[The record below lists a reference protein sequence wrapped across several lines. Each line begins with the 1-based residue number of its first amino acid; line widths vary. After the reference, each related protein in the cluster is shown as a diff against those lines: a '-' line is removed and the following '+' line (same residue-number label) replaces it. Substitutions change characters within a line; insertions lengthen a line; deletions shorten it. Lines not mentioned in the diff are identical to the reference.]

1 MLFSLQKMRF
11 DVETFNVERLSVSH
25 SRMSMLQDLLNHIQD
40 PVVWTGLAQVGA
52 ATVLAAL
59 VLLLSRRRGLQLESE
74 LSIAFVRGFL
84 QIVAVGLVIGVL
96 LTVPVWWSG
105 LILLGMMGGA
115 TWISR
120 QRGEGLPGVTTVS
133 FHAIAVGAGLVIVT
147 MTWVRAIEPT
157 VRSLVP
163 VGSLVIANAM
173 KINGLALNRLKDEL
187 RDKRDEIEVGLA
199 LGGPPAA
206 VLARHLRT
214 SVQASLIPV
223 IDSLK
228 SLGWV
233 WIPGIMAG
241 MILGG
246 ENPVYA
252 ALYQFVIMA
261 MIFAAGGL
269 TSMITSLLMGRRVIT
284 EAEQLRRIPAEG
296 TE

>member
-1 MLFSLQKMRF
+1 MNGSLSSVLS
-11 DVETFNVERLSVSH
+11 DVLAH
-25 SRMSMLQDLLNHIQD
+25 LQD
-40 PVVWTGLAQVGA
+40 PVVWEGLGQVGA
-52 ATVLAAL
+52 ASLLALL
-59 VLLLSRRRGLQLESE
+59 VVGLSRWRALRLEAE
-74 LSIAFVRGFL
+74 LGVAFVRGLL
-84 QIVAVGLVIGVL
+84 QVVAVGIVIGFL
-96 LTVPVWWSG
+96 LTVHVAWSG
-105 LILLGMMGGA
+105 VILLGMIGGA

-120 QRGEGLPGVTTVS
+120 QRGEGLPDVTRVS
-133 FHAIAVGAGLVIVT
+133 FLAIAVGAGLVIVT
-147 MTWVRAIEPT
+147 MTWARAIEPT

-173 KINGLALNRLKDEL
+173 KINSLSLDRLKSEL
-187 RDKRDEIEVGLA
+187 ADNRDVIEVGLS

-206 VLARHLRT
+206 VLANVLRD
-214 SVQASLIPV
+214 SIRASLIPV

-233 WIPGIMAG
+233 WIPGVMAG

-269 TSMITSLLMGRRVIT
+269 TSMISTLLMGRRVIT
-284 EAEQLRRIPAEG
+284 EAEQLRRLPMER
-296 TE
+296 

>member
-1 MLFSLQKMRF
+1 MAS
-11 DVETFNVERLSVSH
+11 SV
-25 SRMSMLQDLLNHIQD
+25 LQDVLDSLLD
-40 PVVWTGLAQVGA
+40 PLVWEGLGQVGA
-52 ATVLAAL
+52 ASLLALL
-59 VLLLSRRRGLQLESE
+59 VVGLSRWRGLRLETE
-74 LSIAFVRGFL
+74 LGVAFVRGFV
-84 QIVAVGLVIGVL
+84 QVVAVGVVIGAL
-96 LTVPVWWSG
+96 LTVPVGWSG
-105 LILLGMMGGA
+105 LVLLGMVGGA

-120 QRGEGLPGVTTVS
+120 QRGEGLPGVTRVS
-133 FHAIAVGAGLVIVT
+133 FLAITVGAGLVIVT
-147 MTWVRAIEPT
+147 MTWARAIEPT

-187 RDKRDEIEVGLA
+187 RDKRDVIEVGLA
-199 LGGPPAA
+199 LGGPPSA

-223 IDSLK
+223 VDSLK

-246 ENPVYA
+246 ENPIYA

-269 TSMITSLLMGRRVIT
+269 TSMISSLLMGRRVIT
-284 EAEQLRRIPAEG
+284 EAEQLRRLDEPK
-296 TE
+296 

>member
-1 MLFSLQKMRF
+1 
-11 DVETFNVERLSVSH
+11 
-25 SRMSMLQDLLNHIQD
+25 MLQDLLAHLRD

-52 ATVLAAL
+52 ATVPAIL
-59 VLLLSRRRGLQLESE
+59 VVLLSRQRGLRLESE
-74 LSIAFVRGFL
+74 LSVAFARGL
-84 QIVAVGLVIGVL
+84 VQIVAVGLVIGVL
-96 LTVPVWWSG
+96 LAVPVAWSA
-105 LILLGMMGGA
+105 LILLGMVGGA

-120 QRGEGLPGVTTVS
+120 QRGEGLPGVTQVS
-133 FHAIAVGAGLVIVT
+133 FLAIAVGAGLVIAT
-147 MTWVRAIEPT
+147 MTWAGAIEPT

-199 LGGPPAA
+199 LGGPPEA

-223 IDSLK
+223 VDSLK

-233 WIPGIMAG
+233 WIPGVMAG

-246 ENPVYA
+246 ANPVYA

-269 TSMITSLLMGRRVIT
+269 TSMLTSFLMSRRVVT
-284 EAEQLRRIPAEG
+284 EAEQLRRIGGE
-296 TE
+296 E

>member
-1 MLFSLQKMRF
+1 
-11 DVETFNVERLSVSH
+11 
-25 SRMSMLQDLLNHIQD
+25 MLQELLTPLRD

-52 ATVLAAL
+52 ATVPAAL
-59 VLLLSRRRGLQLESE
+59 VVLLSRQRGLRLESE
-74 LSIAFVRGFL
+74 LSVAFARGFV

-96 LTVPVWWSG
+96 LAVPVAWSA
-105 LILLGMMGGA
+105 LILFGMAGGA

-120 QRGEGLPGVTTVS
+120 QRGKGLPGVTQVS
-133 FHAIAVGAGLVIVT
+133 FLAITAGAGLVIVT
-147 MTWVRAIEPT
+147 MTGAGAIEPT

-199 LGGPPAA
+199 LGGPPGA

-223 IDSLK
+223 VDSLK

-233 WIPGIMAG
+233 WIPGVMAG

-246 ENPVYA
+246 ANPVYA

-269 TSMITSLLMGRRVIT
+269 TSMLTSLLMSRRVVT
-284 EAEQLRRIPAEG
+284 EAEQLRRIGGEK
-296 TE
+296 

>member
-1 MLFSLQKMRF
+1 
-11 DVETFNVERLSVSH
+11 
-25 SRMSMLQDLLNHIQD
+25 MLQEVLAALRD

-52 ATVLAAL
+52 ATVLAGL
-59 VLLLSRRRGLQLESE
+59 VVLLSRQRGLRLETE
-74 LSIAFVRGFL
+74 LSVAFARGL
-84 QIVAVGLVIGVL
+84 VQIVAVGLVIGL
-96 LTVPVWWSG
+96 LLAVPVAWSA
-105 LILLGMMGGA
+105 LILLGMVGGA

-120 QRGEGLPGVTTVS
+120 QRGEGLPGVTQVS
-133 FHAIAVGAGLVIVT
+133 FLSITAGAGLVIVT
-147 MTWVRAIEPT
+147 MTAAGAIETT

-173 KINGLALNRLKDEL
+173 KINGLALNRMKDEL
-187 RDKRDEIEVGLA
+187 RDKCAEIEVGLS
-199 LGGPPAA
+199 LGGPPQA

-223 IDSLK
+223 VDSLK

-233 WIPGIMAG
+233 WIPGVMAG

-246 ENPVYA
+246 ANPVYA

-269 TSMITSLLMGRRVIT
+269 TSMLTSLLMGRRVIT
-284 EAEQLRRIPAEG
+284 EAEQLRRIPASDSA
-296 TE
+296 

>member
-1 MLFSLQKMRF
+1 
-11 DVETFNVERLSVSH
+11 
-25 SRMSMLQDLLNHIQD
+25 MLQDILTHLKE
-40 PVVWTGLAQVGA
+40 PVVLEGLAQVGA
-52 ATVLAAL
+52 AAVLAAL
-59 VLLLSRRRGLQLESE
+59 VVLLSRQRGLKLETE
-74 LSIAFVRGFL
+74 LSVAFARGFV
-84 QIVAVGLVIGVL
+84 QIVAVGLVIGL
-96 LTVPVWWSG
+96 LLAVPVAWSA
-105 LILLGMMGGA
+105 LILFGMVGGA

-120 QRGEGLPGVTTVS
+120 QRGEGLPGVTQVS
-133 FHAIAVGAGLVIVT
+133 FLAIAAGSGLVIVT
-147 MTWVRAIEPT
+147 MTAAGAIEST

-199 LGGPPAA
+199 LGGPPPA

-223 IDSLK
+223 VDSLK

-233 WIPGIMAG
+233 WIPGVMAG

-269 TSMITSLLMGRRVIT
+269 TSMLTSLLMGRRVIT
-284 EAEQLRRIPAEG
+284 EAEQLRHIPASEG
-296 TE
+296 G

>member
-1 MLFSLQKMRF
+1 
-11 DVETFNVERLSVSH
+11 
-25 SRMSMLQDLLNHIQD
+25 
-40 PVVWTGLAQVGA
+40 
-52 ATVLAAL
+52 
-59 VLLLSRRRGLQLESE
+59 
-74 LSIAFVRGFL
+74 
-84 QIVAVGLVIGVL
+84 VIGVL

-120 QRGEGLPGVTTVS
+120 QRGAGVPGVTTVS
-133 FHAIAVGAGLVIVT
+133 FVAIAVGAGLVIVT
-147 MTWVRAIEPT
+147 MTWARAIEPT

-187 RDKRDEIEVGLA
+187 RDKRAEIEVGLS
-199 LGGPPAA
+199 LGGPPGA

-246 ENPVYA
+246 ENPIYA

-269 TSMITSLLMGRRVIT
+269 TSIIASLLVRRHVIT
-284 EAEQLRRIPAEG
+284 RAEQLRRIPAGE
-296 TE
+296 TEESR

>member
-1 MLFSLQKMRF
+1 MP
-11 DVETFNVERLSVSH
+11 
-25 SRMSMLQDLLNHIQD
+25 LLHPFLPMTVWPALADIWTRVQE
-40 PVVWTGLAQVGA
+40 PVVLEGLAQVGA
-52 ATVLAAL
+52 AAVLAAL
-59 VLLLSRRRGLQLESE
+59 VVLLSRRRGLQLETE
-74 LSIAFVRGFL
+74 LSLAFVRGLL
-84 QIVAVGLVIGVL
+84 QIVAVGLVIGLL
-96 LTVPVWWSG
+96 LTVPVAWSA
-105 LILLGMMGGA
+105 LILAGMVGGA

-120 QRGEGLPGVTTVS
+120 QRGAGLPGVTQVS
-133 FHAIAVGAGLVIVT
+133 MLAIAVGSGIVIVT
-147 MTWVRAIEPT
+147 MTAAGAIEPT

-163 VGSLVIANAM
+163 VGSLIIANAM

-187 RDKRDEIEVGLA
+187 QDKRDVIEVGLA
-199 LGGPPAA
+199 LGGPPNA

-233 WIPGIMAG
+233 WIPGVMAG

-269 TSMITSLLMGRRVIT
+269 TSMITSLLMGRRVVT
-284 EAEQLRRIPAEG
+284 EAEQLRAIGDSEQ
-296 TE
+296 E